1 MPREKLALEYID
13 YLWKKKKD
21 KNVSTIPLSS
31 IAMEVQRKVSR
42 PIIERTPVGYIRK
55 FLDQY
60 RPNVTSYLS
69 ESTCQRLLELGK
81 TDGERPAQHMQ
92 AKF

>member
-1 MPREKLALEYID
+1 
-13 YLWKKKKD
+13 
-21 KNVSTIPLSS
+21 
-31 IAMEVQRKVSR
+31 MEVQRKVSR

-81 TDGERPAQHMQ
+81 TDGERPAGISRQIFNRLLIDCHGVRVG
-92 AKF
+92 